1 MFFQANETGGS
12 SPMELEGAKRA
23 FDYLARVGINMRV
36 FISDRHRGI
45 AKWIRENKPNTSHF
59 YDIWHVARSIQ
70 KVLLK
75 LSKEKGCER
84 IAKWMKAVR
93 THLYWCAT
101 STKQGFEELILAKW
115 KSFMNHVTNTHENH
129 PDPLFKKN
137 VYMVTSTVASG
148 YTMVFKSRFRK

>member
-23 FDYLARVGINMRV
+23 FDYLARVGINIHV

-75 LSKEKGCER
+75 LSKEKGCKK
-84 IAKWMKAVR
+84 IAKWVKAIR

-115 KSFMNHVTNTHENH
+115 KSFMNHVTNVHENH
-129 PDPLFKKN
+129 PDPLFKKCLHGEIDRCKWIYN
-137 VYMVTSTVASG
+137 GT
-148 YTMVFKSRFRK
+148 